1 MTKSEKGKLFLFQ
14 WDDDS
19 AEERAVELTAAGWE
33 VKMETEEGERG
44 FKNCKAFAPD
54 IVLFDLAKRPS
65 HSREVAR
72 ALRQSKPFRETP
84 FLFIDGSEEDIA
96 KAKQKAPAAQF
107 AITRTLI
114 KSLTKL
120 ATKPRETVPN

>member
-1 MTKSEKGKLFLFQ
+1 MAAKSKGKLFLFQ
-14 WDDDS
+14 WDEAS
-19 AEERAVELTAAGWE
+19 AEERAAKLTAAGWQVE
-33 VKMETEEGERG
+33 METEEGERG
-44 FKNCKAFAPD
+44 HKNCKAVAPD

-96 KAKQKAPAAQF
+96 KSQQKATAAHF
-107 AITRTLI
+107 ATSQSLI
-114 KSLTKL
+114 KSLAKL
-120 ATKPRETVPN
+120 AARETVPN